1 MEYTKFRARRPQGI
15 HPGLP
20 HLLRTRLCPSPTS
33 RKGQASVR
41 QAHGRWPRRKRLG
54 EARDPRRFT
63 QPPSLVWDPKKKKS
77 SFVFSHSLATPF
89 PLTGSVALA
98 SVWHAEGSCLTPAGF
113 PFDLPIGQ
121 QMHSYFLSSVWWGLC
136 QQRMQE
142 RMDQLS
148 VFVVLIFGWRG
159 ELEKKKKRDR
169 KYRHQSPEVE
179 TIQLV
184 REQNPSGQD
193 GWREAAGVCNGE
205 GVF

>member
-20 HLLRTRLCPSPTS
+20 PLLWTCLCPSPAS
-33 RKGQASVR
+33 RKGQASV
-41 QAHGRWPRRKRLG
+41 GRLMVDGEGGSGLG
-54 EARDPRRFT
+54 KQET
-63 QPPSLVWDPKKKKS
+63 QEGLPSPQVWSGTQKKKS

-98 SVWHAEGSCLTPAGF
+98 SVWHAVGSCLTPAGF

-121 QMHSYFLSSVWWGLC
+121 HMHSYFLSSVWWGLC
-136 QQRMQE
+136 QQRMPE

-159 ELEKKKKRDR
+159 ELEKKKKDR
-169 KYRHQSPEVE
+169 KYRHQGPEVE

-193 GWREAAGVCNGE
+193 GWRGATGVCNGE